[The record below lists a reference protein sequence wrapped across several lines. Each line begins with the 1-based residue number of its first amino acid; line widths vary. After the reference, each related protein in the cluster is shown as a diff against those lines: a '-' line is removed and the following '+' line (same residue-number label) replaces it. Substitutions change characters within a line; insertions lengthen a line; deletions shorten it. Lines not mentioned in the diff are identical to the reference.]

1 MIGDL
6 IKYVITNIRY
16 RFTRSSLTILSILI
30 GIMSIFVLISFGEG
44 LRNYMDIMAQEM
56 GTDKLIAQPRGYGAP
71 GTTGTHLTKE
81 DLDFIKKQRGISEST
96 GMIIEQSE
104 VKIDKKKLGKWV
116 FMMGMPTDPS
126 EQKLIEEAFAGYGIF
141 KGRALKTGD
150 KNKVTVGY
158 NYLFAD
164 KIFSKP
170 LKLGDNIFIKGKSF
184 DIIGFYE
191 EIGNP
196 GDDSNVYMTNDVMKE
211 LFDIGDEYA
220 MVYIRAEKGVVP
232 TELAE
237 RLEEK
242 LRKKKGQKEGEEDFY
257 IQSFEQLME
266 TFGTILLVLNSILV
280 IIAGISVLVAAVN
293 IMNTMYTA
301 VLERTKE
308 IGIMKSIG
316 ARNST
321 ILLMFFFES
330 GFLGLIG
337 GSIGMLLGYGL
348 AKLGAIAIATTGY
361 SFLQPYFPWWL
372 IVGCLVFSFSV
383 GAASGFFPARAA
395 SKLKPVDALRYE

>member
-1 MIGDL
+1 MIKDL
-6 IKYVITNIRY
+6 IKYVITNMRH
-16 RFTRSSLTILSILI
+16 RFTRSFLTVLSILI
-30 GIMSIFVLISFGEG
+30 GIMSIFVLISYGEG
-44 LRNYMDIMAQEM
+44 LRSYMNIMAQEM
-56 GTDKLIAQPRGYGAP
+56 GTDKLIAQPKGFGPP
-71 GTTGTHLTKE
+71 GSTSTHLTKD
-81 DLDFIKKQRGISEST
+81 DLDFIKKQNGVSEAT
-96 GMIIEQSE
+96 GAIVRQSE
-104 VKIDKKKLGKWV
+104 VKIDQRKLGKWV
-116 FMMGMPTDPS
+116 FIMGIPTEPN
-126 EQKLIEEAFAGYGIF
+126 EQRLMEEAFAGYGIL
-141 KGRALKTGD
+141 KGRTVKKGD
-150 KNKVTVGY
+150 ENTAVLGY
-158 NYLFAD
+158 NYMIAD

-170 LKLGDNIFIKGKSF
+170 LQLGDNIFIKGNSF
-184 DIIGFYE
+184 DIAGFYE

-196 GDDSNVYMTNDVMKE
+196 NDDANVYVTNDAMKE
-211 LFDIGDEYA
+211 LFDAGDEYEY
-220 MVYIRAEKGVVP
+220 MFIRTEKGANP
-232 TELAE
+232 TEVAD

-257 IQSFEQLME
+257 VQSFEQLME

-280 IIAGISVLVAAVN
+280 IIAGISVVVAAVN

-321 ILLMFFFES
+321 ILLIFFIES

-337 GSIGMLLGYGL
+337 GAFGMLIGFGL
-348 AKLGAIAIATTGY
+348 AKLGAIAIAAAGY

-372 IVGCLVFSFSV
+372 IAGCLAFSFMV
-383 GAASGFFPARAA
+383 GSASGFFPAMAA